1 MNNKQKKLSEL
12 MRSKRFELD
21 ITQEQAAE
29 LLEISARWYQ
39 KVESGKAKPGFDL
52 ICSLAEEF
60 NVDFSK
66 LGDKEKKTS

>member
-1 MNNKQKKLSEL
+1 MNNKQKKLSEI

-29 LLEISARWYQ
+29 LLDVSVRWLQ
-39 KVESGKAKPGFDL
+39 KVESGQAKPGFNL
-52 ICSLAEEF
+52 ICKLAEEF

-66 LGDKEKKTS
+66 LGENEEKTS

>member
-29 LLEISARWYQ
+29 LLDISARWYQ
-39 KVESGKAKPGFDL
+39 KVECGQAKPGFDL
-52 ICSLAEEF
+52 ICKLAKEF

-66 LGDKEKKTS
+66 LGEIEEKTS